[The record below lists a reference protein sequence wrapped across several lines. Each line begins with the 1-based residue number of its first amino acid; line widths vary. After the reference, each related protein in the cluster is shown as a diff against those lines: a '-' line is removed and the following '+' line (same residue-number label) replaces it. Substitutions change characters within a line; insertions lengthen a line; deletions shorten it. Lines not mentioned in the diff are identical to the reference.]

1 MGTGP
6 GGTDSLAGNW
16 DNGVGPGASPGR
28 LDTAS
33 DLMTEPHPHNPSSQ
47 GRAALP
53 PELVGL
59 VDTELRQIAA
69 AYLRRQ
75 RPGHTLQPTAL
86 VNEAF
91 LRLARSNPESFTSR
105 AHFLRVA
112 AIAMRQILINHAEGK
127 VAQKRGGGAGR
138 VAIDQVDV
146 AAQRGLGPEETM
158 AIESCLRKLEEL
170 DPRKASVVEAKIYG
184 GLTHEEIAES
194 LGVSLST
201 VESDWRMAKA
211 WLAHELAGR

>member
-1 MGTGP
+1 MADELPPSTGL
-6 GGTDSLAGNW
+6 S
-16 DNGVGPGASPGR
+16 
-28 LDTAS
+28 
-33 DLMTEPHPHNPSSQ
+33 
-47 GRAALP
+47 

-59 VDTELRQIAA
+59 VNTELRQIAA
-69 AYLRRQ
+69 AYLRQQ

-91 LRLARSNPESFTSR
+91 LKLARADSTAFKSR

-127 VAQKRGGGAGR
+127 VAQKRGGKAAR
-138 VAIDQVDV
+138 VSIDQVDV
-146 AAQRGLGPEETM
+146 AANTGLGPEDTL
-158 AIESCLRKLEEL
+158 AIDSCLRKLEAL
-170 DPRKASVVEAKIYG
+170 DARKAAVVEAKIYG

-201 VESDWRMAKA
+201 VESDWRFAKA
-211 WLAHELAGR
+211 WLAHELSGA

>member
-1 MGTGP
+1 MNESEPNNPPPEGC
-6 GGTDSLAGNW
+6 
-16 DNGVGPGASPGR
+16 
-28 LDTAS
+28 TALS
-33 DLMTEPHPHNPSSQ
+33 
-47 GRAALP
+47 

-59 VDTELRQIAA
+59 VNSELRQIAA
-69 AYLRRQ
+69 AYLRQQ

-127 VAQKRGGGAGR
+127 VAQKRGGGAAR

-146 AAQRGLGPEETM
+146 AAQRGLGPEETI
-158 AIESCLRKLEEL
+158 AIESCLRKLESL
-170 DPRKASVVEAKIYG
+170 DPRKAAVVEAKVYG
-184 GLTHEEIAES
+184 GLTHQEIAES
-194 LGVSLST
+194 MGISLST

-211 WLAHELAGR
+211 WLAHELSGR